1 MEYWEGEVVDHELR
15 LLDVLMG
22 MMFLGML
29 IQEQL
34 WSNLSAELKIKK
46 EQKGGLHI
54 FRGSSNGRFRFG
66 GASFSDGDVYEDKGR
81 AG

>member
-15 LLDVLMG
+15 PQDVLMG

-34 WSNLSAELKIKK
+34 
-46 EQKGGLHI
+46 
-54 FRGSSNGRFRFG
+54 
-66 GASFSDGDVYEDKGR
+66 
-81 AG
+81 